1 MKEALDGTLHKK
13 EVVET
18 KPAANVTEPTNAL
31 AAGNVTSSAVDS

>member
-31 AAGNVTSSAVDS
+31 AAGNATCSAADS

>member
-18 KPAANVTEPTNAL
+18 KPIVNVTEPAKAL
-31 AAGNVTSSAVDS
+31 SAGNATSSASD

>member
-31 AAGNVTSSAVDS
+31 AGNVTSSAVDS

>member
-18 KPAANVTEPTNAL
+18 KPSVNVTEPTQAL
-31 AAGNVTSSAVDS
+31 AAGNATNSSVDS